1 MYLEKENMFLWR
13 RRRANIKRT
22 RSWRTFCQGRH
33 FKTFEEDAGAT
44 SMKLKRDLYILCRVE
59 LEDIV

>member
-1 MYLEKENMFLWR
+1 MGGKYKKNDLD
-13 RRRANIKRT
+13 ANIIIFVKA
-22 RSWRTFCQGRH
+22 GH
-33 FKTFEEDAGAT
+33 FKTFQEDAGAT